1 MGKKVK
7 HPEHENLERWL
18 VSYAD
23 FITLLFATFTA
34 LFAIAQS
41 QLTNAKA
48 VADAI
53 KQSFQQQSLLGGI
66 QSLFEGTS
74 SSADTTSMIQ
84 TQTGMG
90 EGVVG
95 AYESLTPN
103 RGTKQEA
110 QETLDDVEALANSI
124 NALTEELNEEL
135 AQALAVGANS
145 SASGL
150 AANEFEGEALRGVTV
165 TQQERGLRVS
175 LDSRLLFAAG
185 SATLLPASQKA
196 MVAIVQRLRPY
207 AQQHLI
213 QVEGHTDSQGFSSP
227 QFPSNW
233 ELSTA
238 RAAVVVRQLI
248 TGGLPAQ
255 HLVAAG
261 YAATRPVASNATPQG
276 RALNRRIDIMLYNE
290 VAGPLTDPGSQFSKE
305 KPYLAPPEAKAS
317 LAERAASLKAQ
328 QPQVAPRTNLADKP
342 LEAVLLRVESSD

>member
-41 QLTNAKA
+41 QLTNQKA

-53 KQSFQQQSLLGGI
+53 KMSFQQQSLLGGI
-66 QSLFEGTS
+66 QSLFEGNTS
-74 SSADTTSMIQ
+74 STDSSSIIQ
-84 TQTGMG
+84 TETGMG
-90 EGVVG
+90 DGVVG
-95 AYESLTPN
+95 QYESLTPN
-103 RGTKQEA
+103 RGTKDDA
-110 QETLDDVEALANSI
+110 QKTLEDVEALANSI
-124 NALTEELNEEL
+124 NAMVEALNEEL
-135 AQALAVGANS
+135 AQALAADASS

-150 AANEFEGEALRGVTV
+150 VTAELEGEALRGVSV

-213 QVEGHTDSQGFSSP
+213 QVEGHTDSQHFSSP
-227 QFPSNW
+227 LFPSNW

-238 RAAVVVRQLI
+238 RAAVVVRHLI
-248 TGGLPAQ
+248 TRGLPAQ

-261 YAATRPVASNATPQG
+261 YAATRPLASNATPKG

-290 VAGPLTDPGSQFSKE
+290 TAGPLTDPGVQLSKE
-305 KPYLAPPEAKAS
+305 KTIIAPLQSTES
-317 LAERAASLKAQ
+317 LNQRVTDLKAQ
-328 QPQVAPRTNLADKP
+328 QPTLTPRTNLADKP